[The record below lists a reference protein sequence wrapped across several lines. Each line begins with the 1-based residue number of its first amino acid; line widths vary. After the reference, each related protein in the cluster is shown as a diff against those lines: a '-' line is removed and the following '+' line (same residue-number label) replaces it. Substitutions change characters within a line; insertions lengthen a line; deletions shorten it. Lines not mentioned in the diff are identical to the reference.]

1 MKSADT
7 RSSFLKFF
15 EERGHKVVASDSLIP
30 STDPTLLFSSA
41 GMVQFKPNFQN
52 PSASPYPR
60 AASCQK
66 CLRTSD
72 IERVGT
78 TLRHLTFF
86 EMLGNFSFG
95 DYFKKESI
103 AWGWE
108 FLTQTVGLPGERF
121 VVSVHKSDDET
132 FGIWEKL
139 IAPGK
144 IFRLDDDTNFW
155 TMGPTGP
162 CGPCSEILW
171 DRGPDWSCGKP
182 ACGPACGCE
191 RYLEVWNHV
200 FTQFDRSAD
209 GRLTPLPRKTID
221 TGMGLERLTLL
232 TQEVASP
239 FGTDEFQRLYK
250 ALAELWGFK
259 GVSPPK
265 EPVTA
270 KEAATT
276 DPALANFRRV
286 ADHSRAVTFMIC
298 DGILPSNEG
307 RGYVLRRLLRQA
319 VRAGEVLRI
328 HEPFVHKLTATVIDS
343 NKSAYPELLQRREMI
358 ASVVKMEEEKFLQ
371 TLDTGTELLKK
382 MVQEANKKKLPT
394 LPGSQLFQLY
404 DTYGFPFE
412 LTKDMLKD
420 AGLHVDE
427 AGFEAARKQAV
438 ELARQAWKGS
448 GAQDVERY
456 RDWKTKLTATGSSFQ
471 GYWHLDIDAKVL
483 GPLYRAT
490 PPPEGGGA
498 NPAGWVKELQ
508 KGEEGEVILDQTTFY
523 PEGGGQLGD
532 TGTIES
538 SQASLEVLDTQTPI
552 EGMIVHRVRVTRGTL
567 KEGDAVTTK
576 VDREKREATRR
587 HHTAT
592 HMLHKALREVLG
604 PHVTQAGSLVAP
616 DRLRF
621 DFNHS
626 APLSRE
632 ERERVEDIVN
642 RQVLNNI
649 PIHECHMTKTEAHKI
664 GATMLFGEKYGENV
678 RAIMV
683 SKYDCKQP
691 EQAWSLELCGGTHVD
706 ETGQI
711 GLFKIIS
718 QSAVSAGVR
727 RLEAVA
733 GLSALDVI
741 RRLEHQLQTAAET
754 LKTTPEDLAVRL
766 EKVLAQE
773 KNLEREVESLKSTA
787 LRSQFDDIAKN
798 SVSVGGAQLV
808 SRRLDGVDDKHL
820 SQVADRLRDGAGIGV
835 VVLATVNEGK
845 ISFVVSVQKELADRG
860 WHAGHVAK
868 ELAALIQGSGGGRP
882 DFAQGGGKNVAA
894 LDKALAGVEDILKHL
909 VVKAPHRAS

>member
-1 MKSADT
+1 MKSADV
-7 RSSFLKFF
+7 RASFLTFF
-15 EERGHKVVASDSLIP
+15 EERGHKIVASDSLVP
-30 STDPTLLFSSA
+30 STDPTLLFTSA

-60 AASCQK
+60 ATSCQR

-95 DYFKKESI
+95 DYFKKESV

-108 FLTQTVGLPGERF
+108 FLTKTMKLPADRF
-121 VVSVHKSDDET
+121 VVSVHKNDDEA
-132 FGIWEKL
+132 FGLWEKL
-139 IAPGK
+139 IPRGK
-144 IFRLDDDTNFW
+144 IYRLDDDTNFW

-171 DRGPDWSCGKP
+171 DRGQAWSCGKSTCSP
-182 ACGPACGCE
+182 ACDCE
-191 RYLEVWNHV
+191 RYLEIWNHV

-209 GRLTPLPRKTID
+209 GKLTPLPRKNID

-232 TQEVASP
+232 SQGVESP
-239 FGTDEFQRLYK
+239 FETDAFQ
-250 ALAELWGFK
+250 ALFKELVK
-259 GVSPPK
+259 LS
-265 EPVTA
+265 A
-270 KEAATT
+270 KESKSEGSKIAS
-276 DPALANFRRV
+276 RRV
-286 ADHSRAVTFMIC
+286 ADHARAVTFMIS

-319 VRAGEVLRI
+319 VRAGKTLGI
-328 HEPFVHKLTATVIDS
+328 HEPFLYKLSGSVVELMKD
-343 NKSAYPELLQRREMI
+343 AYPETLQRRETI
-358 ASVVKMEEEKFLQ
+358 ASVVKGEEEKFLE
-371 TLDTGTELLKK
+371 TLDTGTRRLEELITSAKAQK
-382 MVQEANKKKLPT
+382 VKT
-394 LPGSQLFQLY
+394 LSGKDIFQLY

-412 LTKDMLKD
+412 LTQEMME
-420 AGLHVDE
+420 AMGFHVDE
-427 AGFEAARKQAV
+427 EGFKKAQAQAV

-456 RDWKTKLTATGSSFQ
+456 RDWKTKLTATGSAFQ

-490 PPPEGGGA
+490 PPPAGGGA
-498 NPAGWVKELQ
+498 KPTGWVKELQ

-523 PEGGGQLGD
+523 PEGGGQVGD
-532 TGTIES
+532 TGKFES
-538 SQASLEVLDTQTPI
+538 SQASLEVLDTQTPV
-552 EGMIVHRVRVTRGTL
+552 EGMIVHRVRVLRGTL
-567 KEGDAVTTK
+567 KEGDSVTAK
-576 VDREKREATRR
+576 VDRDKREATRR

-592 HMLHKALREVLG
+592 HMLHKALRDVLG

-621 DFNHS
+621 DFNHN

-649 PIHECHMTKTEAHKI
+649 PIQECHMTKEEAHKI
-664 GATMLFGEKYGENV
+664 GAMMLFGEKYGENV
-678 RAIMV
+678 RAILV
-683 SKYDCKQP
+683 SKFDCKQP

-718 QSAVSAGVR
+718 QAAVSAGVR

-733 GLSALDVI
+733 GLSALKVI
-741 RRLEHQLQTAAET
+741 RRLEHQLQMAAET
-754 LKTTPEDLAVRL
+754 LKTTPEELSGRL
-766 EKVLAQE
+766 EKVLSQE
-773 KNLEREVESLKSTA
+773 KNLQREIESLKSTA
-787 LRSQFDDIAKN
+787 MRSQFDDIAKG
-798 SVSVGGAQLV
+798 SVSVGGSQV
-808 SRRLDGVDDKHL
+808 ISKRLEGVDDKQL
-820 SQVADRLRDGAGIGV
+820 REVADRLRDGAGIGV
-835 VVLATVNEGK
+835 VVLASVNEGK
-845 ISFVVSVQKELADRG
+845 VSFVVSVQKELVERG

-868 ELAALIQGSGGGRP
+868 EIAAKIQGSGGGRA
-882 DFAQGGGKNVAA
+882 DFAQGGGKDVAA
-894 LDKALAGVEDILKHL
+894 LDEALAGVQDILKHL
-909 VVKAPHRAS
+909 VVKSR